1 MVPAILLQSNLA
13 EVLYSVHI
21 CTLIVQVNTELYLSR
36 HVEMKHR
43 ASYRGPAQPPAPLF
57 TSPGVLTATP
67 IQLFLNGIRAN
78 RALIPLMDVPLAG
91 APAPPMFFP
100 QRAPTPI
107 VARPRLM
114 TPPLAPRHASPHLFR
129 GNGSVE
135 TGGRPPR
142 FLARLSRSAA
152 QSVAVQAERWA
163 APPGGVRRPP
173 KSLLTQATS
182 VLYPC
187 PRCVAVLSSRRRL
200 HEHML
205 TSHCLVCSV
214 CGQVSGTVREWILH
228 SAQFHPA
235 PTTANLVAEK

>member
-1 MVPAILLQSNLA
+1 MVWYLNSNLA

-36 HVEMKHR
+36 HMEMKHR

-57 TSPGVLTATP
+57 TSPGVRTATP
-67 IQLFLNGIRAN
+67 IQQFLNGIRAS
-78 RALIPLMDVPLAG
+78 RAFTPPMDVILPG
-91 APAPPMFFP
+91 AQARPMFLP

-107 VARPRLM
+107 VGRPRLM

-135 TGGRPPR
+135 TGGR
-142 FLARLSRSAA
+142 FVARLSRSAA

-163 APPGGVRRPP
+163 APPGGVRRRPR
-173 KSLLTQATS
+173 SLLTQATS

-200 HEHML
+200 HEHLL

-235 PTTANLVAEK
+235 PTTGQPRR